1 MEDNL
6 EFRESR
12 IITSDGRCLIGE
24 SSVIKE
30 HVLQIIV
37 NEKRAFRLVC
47 TASDLKELIVGRLYT
62 EGLIDSPSEISKYY
76 LCASE
81 NEARIF
87 LDHEILW
94 EEYTEPEPSCCTANR
109 VYASYQGRRELKR
122 LPQHHWEKEWIFALA
137 EKFSEGTKMHKE
149 TKGTHSCFL
158 SQGGKFLFSC
168 EDIGRHNAIDKAVGY
183 ALLNEIPLSECVLYT
198 SGRVPVDMVQKAV
211 SAGIP
216 VLASKAV
223 PTAESI
229 AVASEYNLTL
239 ICRAYPDQFEVFE

>member
-12 IITSDGRCLIGE
+12 IFTSDGRCLIGE
-24 SSVIKE
+24 STVIKE

-37 NEKRAFRLVC
+37 NENRAFRLVC
-47 TASDLKELIVGRLYT
+47 TASALKELIIGRLYT
-62 EGLIDSPSEISKYY
+62 EGLIDSASEIRKLH
-76 LCASE
+76 LCPSG

-94 EEYTEPEPSCCTANR
+94 EEYAEPEPSCCTANR
-109 VYASYQGRRELKR
+109 VYASYQGRRGLKR
-122 LPQHHWEKEWIFALA
+122 LPEHHWDAAWIFALA
-137 EKFSEGTKMHKE
+137 ARFSEGTELHKE
-149 TKGTHSCFL
+149 TQGAHSCFL
-158 SQGGKFLFSC
+158 GRGGEFLFSC

-183 ALLNEIPLSECVLYT
+183 ALLNHIPLSECILYT

-216 VLASKAV
+216 VLASKSV

-229 AVASEYNLTL
+229 AVAAEYNLTL
-239 ICRAYPDQFEVFE
+239 ICRAYPDQFEVFG